1 VEQLTLAR
9 HGESD
14 FSARGLANGDPSVDV
29 PLTALGEQQA
39 RDLGLA
45 LADQEID
52 LCVTSALGRTRA
64 TAALILAG
72 RHVAVEAWP
81 VLNDPRVGRF
91 ESGPLDAYRAWAG
104 ASGSAEEPPGGGES
118 RLAIVTRYV
127 GAFRK
132 LLRRPE
138 PAVLVVGHA
147 LSIAYVLSAAE
158 GQPPAARIERPV
170 AYAHPYRL
178 GAADLRRALEVL
190 EAWRDAPT
198 W

>member
-1 VEQLTLAR
+1 MEQLTLAR

-14 FSARGLANGDPSVDV
+14 FSARGLANGDASVDV

-45 LADQEID
+45 LADEEID
-52 LCVTSALGRTRA
+52 LCVTSVLGRTRA
-64 TAALILAG
+64 TAALALAG
-72 RHVAVEAWP
+72 RDVAVEAWP
-81 VLNDPRVGRF
+81 ALNDPRVGRF
-91 ESGPLDAYRAWAG
+91 ESGPLEAYRAWAG
-104 ASGSAEEPPGGGES
+104 ASGSGEEPPGGGES

-127 GAFRK
+127 GAYRA
-132 LLRRPE
+132 LLGRAE
-138 PAVLVVGHA
+138 PAILVVGHA
-147 LSIAYVLSAAE
+147 LAIAYVLSAVE
-158 GQPPAARIERPV
+158 GQPPAARLERPV

-178 GAADLRRALEVL
+178 GAAELRRALEVL

>member
-1 VEQLTLAR
+1 MEQLTLAR

-14 FSARGLANGDPSVDV
+14 FSARGLANGDVSVDV
-29 PLTALGEQQA
+29 PLTPLGEQQA

-45 LADQEID
+45 LADVEID

-64 TAALILAG
+64 TAAIALAG
-72 RHVAVEAWP
+72 RRVAVEAWP
-81 VLNDPRVGRF
+81 ALNDPRVGRF
-91 ESGPLDAYRAWAG
+91 ESGPLEAYRAWAG
-104 ASGSAEEPPGGGES
+104 AAGSGEEPPGGGES
-118 RLAIVTRYV
+118 RLAIVARYV
-127 GAFRK
+127 GAYRQ
-132 LLRRPE
+132 LLARPE
-138 PAVLVVGHA
+138 AAILVVAHA
-147 LSIAYVLSAAE
+147 LPIAYVLSAAD

-178 GAADLRRALEVL
+178 GAVELRRALEVL